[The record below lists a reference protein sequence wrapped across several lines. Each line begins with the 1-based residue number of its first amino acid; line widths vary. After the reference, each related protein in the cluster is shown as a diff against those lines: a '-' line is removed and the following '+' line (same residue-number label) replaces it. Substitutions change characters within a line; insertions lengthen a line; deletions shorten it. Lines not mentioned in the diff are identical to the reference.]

1 MKIRDVMAG
10 AALAA
15 VLATGQAGAQA
26 ASGPLPME
34 TAVRFGAID
43 AMCSG
48 VGSEK
53 DDARSQG
60 YPVRVEFSNQGGQF
74 LSGEQ
79 VTLSGASGNQ
89 LAQFQCNGSWVLL
102 RLPHGLYTIHAT
114 IPGSGTRS
122 AKFEPPQT
130 GQKRVEMQYTNVP
143 PDK

>member
-1 MKIRDVMAG
+1 MKIRDVTAG
-10 AALAA
+10 AVLAA
-15 VLATGQAGAQA
+15 VLAVAQAGAA
-26 ASGPLPME
+26 PLPME
-34 TAVRFGAID
+34 TPVRFGAID

-53 DDARSQG
+53 DDPRSQG

-79 VTLSGASGNQ
+79 VTLSGAAGNQ

-102 RLPHGLYTIHAT
+102 RLPRGLYTIQAT
-114 IPGSGTRS
+114 IAGSGSRT

-143 PDK
+143 ADK